1 MKLWATLFFSFA
13 ALAAVGTAQAS
24 QNTQQDTKAPAKKQ
38 QVTAP
43 PKEIPANAEEVE
55 PGTYRYTDSLG
66 KKWFL
71 RKTPFGLARFEDTGE
86 PLPKKYS
93 AQDPMAGIT
102 ITEAGD
108 SLHFERPGPFGTY
121 KWDKKKS
128 DLSEDEKAAWERQKN
143 AASGSSRTKQD

>member
-1 MKLWATLFFSFA
+1 MRLCATLIFSFA
-13 ALAAVGTAQAS
+13 LTAGIEAAQTAQD
-24 QNTQQDTKAPAKKQ
+24 TKQDTKAPAKKQ
-38 QVTAP
+38 QVTPA

-86 PLPKKYS
+86 PLAKKAS
-93 AQDPMAGIT
+93 AEDPMQGVT
-102 ITEAGD
+102 ITDAGD

-121 KWDKKKS
+121 KWEKKKS
-128 DLSEDEKAAWERQKN
+128 ELSADEKAAWERQQHS
-143 AASGSSRTKQD
+143 AAAGSGSKQN

>member
-1 MKLWATLFFSFA
+1 M
-13 ALAAVGTAQAS
+13 LAAVGSAQTS
-24 QNTQQDTKAPAKKQ
+24 QDTKQDTKAPAKKQ

-55 PGTYRYTDSLG
+55 PGTFRYTDSLG

-86 PLPKKYS
+86 PLQKKYS
-93 AQDPMAGIT
+93 AEDPMMGVK

-121 KWDKKKS
+121 KWDKKKT
-128 DLSEDEKAAWERQKN
+128 DLTAEEKAAWERHKSPTS
-143 AASGSSRTKQD
+143 AGGGSKQI